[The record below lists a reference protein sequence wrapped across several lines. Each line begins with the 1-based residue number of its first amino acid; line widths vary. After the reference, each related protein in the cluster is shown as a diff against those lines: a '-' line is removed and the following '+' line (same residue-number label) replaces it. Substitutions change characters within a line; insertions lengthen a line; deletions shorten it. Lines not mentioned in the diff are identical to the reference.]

1 MAIKVY
7 FQYLYNTMKSQ
18 NVPTEIMSPAGSYES
33 LMAAIQVGADAVYF
47 GAGKLNMRSRSSQNF
62 SLDDLR
68 RIVAICKEH
77 GVRSY
82 LTLNTIIYDEE
93 IKEMHET
100 VDHAKEAGIDAII
113 ASDISVM
120 QYARSQGVRV
130 HISTQCNITNLD
142 AVRFYAQYGDV
153 MVLAR
158 ELKLEQVRQIAQ
170 GILKGG
176 IKGPGGE
183 NIVLEMFIHGALC
196 MAVSGKC
203 YLSLDNMNFSANR
216 GACLQLCRRSYL
228 VTDKD
233 EGYELEVDHEYI
245 MSPKDLCTIG
255 FIDKIIL
262 AGVRVLKIEGRGRG
276 PDYVKTVT
284 RCYKEAIASTNDGTY
299 SKEKVDAWTRRLRGV
314 FNRGFWDGYYLGR
327 TMGEWSERYGS
338 QSTRRKQ
345 YVGKVTN
352 YFSNIQVAEITIETR
367 GLTKGDEV
375 MFTGPTTGVV
385 ECEAKEIRV
394 DDHAAD
400 VARKGEKCSV
410 QVPELVRRGDK
421 VFKIVSEQE
430 LF

>member
-1 MAIKVY
+1 MEIKTY
-7 FQYLYNTMKSQ
+7 FAYLYITMDA
-18 NVPTEIMSPAGSYES
+18 NNIPTEIMSPAGSFES
-33 LMAAIQVGADAVYF
+33 LMAAIQGGADAVYF

-62 SLDDLR
+62 SLQDLHQ
-68 RIVAICKEH
+68 IATICMEH
-77 GVRSY
+77 GVKSY

-93 IKEMHET
+93 IQEMREM
-100 VDHAKEAGIDAII
+100 VDQAKEVGVDAII

-120 QYARSQGVRV
+120 EYARSQGVRIHV
-130 HISTQCNITNLD
+130 STQCNITNLE

-158 ELKLEQVRQIAQ
+158 ELTLEQVYHIAQ
-170 GILKGG
+170 GICKDG

-183 NIVLEMFIHGALC
+183 NVALEMFIHGALC

-216 GACLQLCRRSYL
+216 GACLQLCRRAYL

-233 EGYELEVDHEYI
+233 EGYELEVDHQYI

-255 FIDKIIL
+255 FIDKIIR
-262 AGVRVLKIEGRGRG
+262 AGVRIFKIEGRGRG

-284 RCYKEAIASTNDGTY
+284 QCYQEAIASIKDGTY
-299 SKEKVDAWTRRLRGV
+299 SKEKVEAWTVRLKGV

-352 YFSNIQVAEITIETR
+352 YFSKLQVAEITLETR
-367 GLTKGDEV
+367 DLAKGDEI
-375 MFTGPTTGVV
+375 MFTGPTTGVL
-385 ECEAKEIRV
+385 ECKASEIRV
-394 DDHAAD
+394 ENLSVN
-400 VARKGEKCSV
+400 VAGKGEKCSV
-410 QVPELVRRGDK
+410 RVPELVRRGDK
-421 VFKIVSEQE
+421 VFIIVSEQE